1 MKHRRTA
8 TPSMDRPEV
17 KKRIAKLRQAIDHY
31 RYIYHVLDR
40 QEISEAA
47 LDSLKHE
54 LLLLERQFPE
64 FVTPDSPTQRVG
76 GKPLAKFAKVTH
88 TAPMLS
94 IEDVFSFEELR
105 DWHERIGKLTTS
117 PIDEF
122 YVEIKMDGLAISLVY
137 DDGRLSAGATRGDGR
152 VGEDV
157 LANLRTVEAIPL
169 SLRQPDKREIDAFAK
184 RHHGRLDRRRFE
196 DRVRSLSGRIEVR
209 GEVFMT
215 KKVFERLNGE
225 QEKAGMPPFANPRNA
240 AAGSIRQLDPA
251 VTSARR
257 LDFFGYALL
266 DDFGLETHEQAH
278 ELMKLLGIKTN
289 PLSRL
294 VGSLDGIEEFHEKIF
309 KTRDKLPY
317 WTDGIVVVVNRDPIF
332 ERLGVIGKAP
342 RGITAYKFPAEQVTT
357 VVEDI
362 RLQVG
367 RTGALT
373 PVAVMR
379 PVRVAGTTVSHA
391 TLHNMDEIKRLG
403 VKIGD
408 TVVIEKAGDIIPKV
422 IQVITEARSGREKEF
437 RLPRHCPACGKP
449 IGRRQGEVAYYCPNR
464 NCYAQS
470 KERITHFAAKNAV
483 DMPGLG
489 DKIIERLLDEG
500 LIRDAADLFSLR
512 PEDLAELERFAEK
525 SSANIISSIQ
535 SRRRV
540 PLARFIFAL
549 GIRHVGEET
558 ATDLARHFLSFD
570 ALRSASDEQLAAVPN
585 IGPVVASS
593 IREFFEDSA
602 QKTLV
607 EKLLEAME
615 IERAKPA
622 AKGPLSGQTF
632 VLTGTLEHLTRDEA
646 KERIRRLGGQV
657 AESVSRQT
665 SYVVVGADPGS
676 KADKAKKLGVAM
688 LKEDEFSAIL
698 NKK

>member
-1 MKHRRTA
+1 
-8 TPSMDRPEV
+8 MDKLEAR
-17 KKRIAKLRQAIDHY
+17 KRIAQLRQAIDHY
-31 RYIYHVLDR
+31 RYLYHVQDR

-64 FVTPDSPTQRVG
+64 FITADSPTQRVG
-76 GKPLAKFAKVTH
+76 GRPLSKFKKVIHVT
-88 TAPMLS
+88 PMLS
-94 IEDVFSFEELR
+94 IEDVFSLEELE
-105 DWHERIGKLTTS
+105 DWHERIGKLTTA

-122 YVEIKMDGLAISLVY
+122 YTEIKMDGLAISLVY
-137 DDGRLSAGATRGDGR
+137 EGGRLAAGATRGDGY

-169 SLRQPDKREIDAFAK
+169 SLRRPDERDIDDFVKKHA
-184 RHHGRLDRRRFE
+184 GRLDRKRFE
-196 DRVRSLSGRIEVR
+196 ERVRGLNGRIEVR

-215 KKVFERLNGE
+215 KKVFEALNRE
-225 QEKAGMPPFANPRNA
+225 QEAVGQSPFANPRNA

-251 VTSARR
+251 VTTARK
-257 LDFFGYALL
+257 LDFFGYTLL
-266 DDFGLETHEQAH
+266 GDFGLETHEQAH
-278 ELMKLLGIKTN
+278 ELMRLLGIKTN
-289 PLSRL
+289 PTCQLFR
-294 VGSLDGIEEFHEKIF
+294 SLDGIEGFHEKIYR
-309 KTRDKLPY
+309 TRDKLPY
-317 WTDGIVVVVNRDPIF
+317 WTDGIVVVVNQDAIF
-332 ERLGVIGKAP
+332 DRLGVVGKAP

-391 TLHNMDEIKRLG
+391 TLHNMDEIGRLG

-422 IQVITEARSGREKEF
+422 VKVIIEARTGREKAF
-437 RLPRHCPACGKP
+437 RLPRHCPACGRP
-449 IGRRQGEVAYYCPNR
+449 IARRQGEVAYYCPNR

-470 KERITHFAAKNAV
+470 KERITHFTAKNAV

-500 LIRDAADLFSLR
+500 LIRDAADLFKLR
-512 PEDLAELERFAEK
+512 PEDLQDLERFAEK
-525 SSANIISSIQ
+525 SAANIIASIQ
-535 SRRRV
+535 SRRRI
-540 PLARFIFAL
+540 PLDRFILAL

-558 ATDLARHFLSFD
+558 AGDLAQHFLDLD
-570 ALRSASDEQLAAVPN
+570 ALRRASQEDLAAVAN
-585 IGPVVASS
+585 IGPIVASS
-593 IREFFEDSA
+593 IREYFDDPA
-602 QKTLV
+602 QKALV
-607 EKLLEAME
+607 EKLLKVVEV
-615 IERAKPA
+615 ERARRS
-622 AKGPLSGQTF
+622 AKGPLSGRTF
-632 VLTGTLEHLTRDEA
+632 VLTGTLKDFTRDEA

-657 AESVSRQT
+657 TESVGPKT
-665 SYVVVGADPGS
+665 SYVVVGAEPGS
-676 KADKAKKLGVAM
+676 KADKAKKLGIVI
-688 LKEDEFSAIL
+688 LNEDEFSAIL

>member
-1 MKHRRTA
+1 
-8 TPSMDRPEV
+8 MDRPEA

-31 RYIYHVLDR
+31 RYLYHVQDR

-54 LLLLERQFPE
+54 LLLLERQFPDL
-64 FVTPDSPTQRVG
+64 VSPDSPTQRVG

-88 TAPMLS
+88 AVPMLS
-94 IEDVFSFEELR
+94 IEDVFSFEELK
-105 DWHERIGKLTTS
+105 DWHDRIGKLTTA

-137 DDGRLSAGATRGDGR
+137 EDGRLVTGATRGDGR
-152 VGEDV
+152 VGEHV

-169 SLRQPDKREIDAFAK
+169 SLRQPESREIEAFVE
-184 RHHGRLDRRRFE
+184 RHRGRLDRRRFE
-196 DRVRSLSGRIEVR
+196 DRLGSLRGRIEVR
-209 GEVFMT
+209 GEIFMT
-215 KKVFERLNGE
+215 KKVFDKLNSE
-225 QEKAGMPPFANPRNA
+225 QEEAGLPPFANPRNA

-251 VTSARR
+251 VSAARR

-266 DDFGLETHEQAH
+266 GDLGLETHEQAH
-278 ELMKLLGIKTN
+278 EVMKLLGVKTN

-294 VGSLDGIEEFHEKIF
+294 IGSLDGVDEFHEKIF
-309 KTRDKLPY
+309 KTRDRLPY

-332 ERLGVIGKAP
+332 ERLGVVGKAP
-342 RGITAYKFPAEQVTT
+342 RGIAAYKFPAEQVTT

-422 IQVITEARSGREKEF
+422 VQVITGARSGREKEF
-437 RLPRHCPACGKP
+437 RLPRHCPACGKL
-449 IGRRQGEVAYYCPNR
+449 ISRRQGEVAYYCPNR
-464 NCYAQS
+464 ACYAQA
-470 KERITHFAAKNAV
+470 KERIAHFTDKNAV

-489 DKIIERLLDEG
+489 DRIIERLLDEG
-500 LIRDAADLFSLR
+500 LIRDAADLFTLR
-512 PEDLAELERFAEK
+512 SDDLADLERFAEK

-540 PLARFIFAL
+540 PLSRFIFAL

-558 ATDLARHFLSFD
+558 ASDMACHFLSFE
-570 ALRSASDEQLAAVPN
+570 ALRSASEEQLAAVPN
-585 IGPVVASS
+585 IGPVVAAS
-593 IREFFEDSA
+593 IREFFDDQA
-602 QKTLV
+602 QQTLV
-607 EKLLEAME
+607 DKLLKVMD

-632 VLTGTLEHLTRDEA
+632 VLTGTLKDLARDEA

-657 AESVSRQT
+657 AESVSRKT
-665 SYVVVGADPGS
+665 SYVVVGVDPGS
-676 KADKAKKLGVAM
+676 KADKARKLGVTM